1 MTQDGRDRNY
11 LQSGGRTWV
20 PMSGYGNSNPMGEGE
35 FSFNQWGSTD
45 PYRQAVGAGYTG
57 PNDPGMIAAW
67 ARQNG
72 LSEMGSIDG
81 QTGSTGYFKDG
92 QVLPN
97 SIMSGEVG
105 DSDFLRNSAALIAA
119 AYGGNMLGAGA
130 AGSAGAAGATGI
142 DAAALG
148 LDGAMGAGGG
158 FGAAGGAG
166 LPGWA
171 AAAGNGSGLAN
182 GAGLASEGW
191 AAGNTAPG
199 LYGGA
204 GAGAAGAAGGGAG
217 GASNFWTSLGLPA
230 GTGGFVGAAL
240 PLVGT
245 ALQLGAAGRARGDLQ
260 ASTDSANNLQRDMF
274 NTIRQDNMPA
284 LNARNSAIGQIDAL
298 LKNPGSITSQPGYA
312 FGLEQGQ
319 KTLNNGAASRGMTYS
334 GQQGKAL
341 TQYGQDYAGT
351 KLNDSINRLSELAGR
366 GQPGATQIAGAGTT
380 YANQVGNNT
389 TAQGSANGLMQLGMG
404 NALANA
410 ANGLSAYGTRQK
422 WWGEPG

>member
-11 LQSGGRTWV
+11 LQSGGKTWV
-20 PMSGYGNSNPMGEGE
+20 PMSDYGSLNPMGEGE
-35 FSFNQWGSTD
+35 FGFNQWGSTD

-67 ARQNG
+67 ASQNG
-72 LSEMGSIDG
+72 LSQMGSIDG
-81 QTGSTGYFKDG
+81 QTGSTGYFKGG

-97 SIMSGEVG
+97 SIVSGEVG

-119 AYGGNMLGAGA
+119 AYGANMLGAGA

-148 LDGAMGAGGG
+148 LDGGLGAGGG
-158 FGAAGGAG
+158 F
-166 LPGWA
+166 
-171 AAAGNGSGLAN
+171 
-182 GAGLASEGW
+182 
-191 AAGNTAPG
+191 
-199 LYGGA
+199 A
-204 GAGAAGAAGGGAG
+204 GAGAAGGAAGGAWAPASDSLFAGAG
-217 GASNFWTSLGLPA
+217 GADWAAGNTMPGLYGGGAAGGAAGAAVGGSGAASNFWTSLGLPA
-230 GTGGFVGAAL
+230 GAGQAVGAVL

-284 LNARNSAIGQIDAL
+284 LNARNSALGQIDAL

-351 KLNDSINRLSELAGR
+351 KLNDSVNRLSTLAGL
-366 GQPGATQIAGAGTT
+366 GQPGAGQIAGAGTT

-389 TAQGSANGLMQLGMG
+389 TAQGSANGLMQIGMG
-404 NALANA
+404 NALANVT
-410 ANGLSAYGTRQK
+410 NGLSAYGTRQK